1 MIKKKISK
9 KERKALLSHMEKKFG
24 IPENVFKGY
33 DFFSTRKKIYVC
45 SKECARDEFFTR
57 SETAG
62 IAFVRPDKELKP
74 TTDAIQI
81 FGKFASKNI
90 VEISEQQLKKVLRG
104 EEIELSE
111 LTPEARCNVI
121 ITYQGIDVGCGFY
134 TQGRLRSLIPKVRR
148 ISLQVQAQ

>member
-62 IAFVRPDKELKP
+62 IAFVTSFATLMMSSIPEELF
-74 TTDAIQI
+74 I
-81 FGKFASKNI
+81 AS
-90 VEISEQQLKKVLRG
+90 
-104 EEIELSE
+104 
-111 LTPEARCNVI
+111 P
-121 ITYQGIDVGCGFY
+121 
-134 TQGRLRSLIPKVRR
+134 
-148 ISLQVQAQ
+148 